1 MKTKLLILTLFI
13 ANFGYAQTSL
23 MDSLI
28 QNNYSTF
35 KKNNNNAFDGKGW
48 ITLQDEIRNNNSVLL
63 GEQHFTSEIPY
74 FTNALVNNV
83 KFDNYIL

>member
-13 ANFGYAQTSL
+13 ANFGHAQTSL

-35 KKNNNNAFDGKGW
+35 KKNNKNAFDGKGW
-48 ITLQDEIRNNNSVLL
+48 TTLLD
-63 GEQHFTSEIPY
+63 
-74 FTNALVNNV
+74 
-83 KFDNYIL
+83 